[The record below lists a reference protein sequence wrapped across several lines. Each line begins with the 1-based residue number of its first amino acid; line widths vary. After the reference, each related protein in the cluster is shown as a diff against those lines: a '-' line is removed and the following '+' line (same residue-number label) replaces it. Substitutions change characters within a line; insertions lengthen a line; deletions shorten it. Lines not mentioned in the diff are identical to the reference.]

1 MVTVAF
7 SPEVILA
14 AIRESVAVISPGQVL
29 IVRVDP
35 DADWEATASQLAEAS
50 AELGVPCML
59 VVAPQIAV
67 ANADTP
73 WDMLPDPDDC
83 G

>member
-1 MVTVAF
+1 MRLTV
-7 SPEVILA
+7 EQVLA
-14 AIRESVAVISPGQVL
+14 AIAQSIAVVGPGQVL

-35 DADWEATASQLAEAS
+35 DTDWEATAAYLAEAS

-73 WDMLPDPDDC
+73 WDMQPETDD
-83 G
+83 

>member
-1 MVTVAF
+1 MVTVAIT
-7 SPEVILA
+7 EDQILA
-14 AIRESVAVISPGQVL
+14 ALRECVAVISPGQTL

-35 DADWEATASQLAEAS
+35 GADWETAAHHLAAAS

-73 WDMLPDPDDC
+73 WEMLPDTDD
-83 G
+83 